1 MNFKVQINGQPWNVK
16 DEVAASIESG
26 EGPALVTIPN
36 VPIVATG
43 TYQLSTGEATFTHE
57 DLVGY
62 VNSVDDP
69 AVKPARLKIGH
80 MSEFGDGEPCFG
92 KVLNPRL
99 SEDGQTVI
107 GDYVGVPA
115 WLAEVLPVAYPS
127 RSIEGALNAT
137 TATGK
142 KHRLVVDAVSLLG
155 VTLPGVSTL
164 EDLAG
169 AYGSE
174 MPEGTTI
181 ESGDLITASQAING
195 SQGLREQIAAA
206 VNVEDVRRSYYETL
220 NAEQWG
226 FWVREIQID
235 PNTLIVSDDESGDL
249 FQVSFEVNGS
259 EVTFGDP
266 VQVEIQYVEKVSAG
280 SAESGVNRKVA
291 VFASRDESRDNT
303 DKETEMDSKR
313 IRASLGLPED
323 ATDEEVFA
331 EQARLRGL
339 AASAEEDK
347 GTEPASDESD
357 EDDEGDEPESDEDG
371 EDGDEDG
378 PETKR
383 VDAKVLEQL
392 KRDAAEGVA
401 ARKEQL
407 TERRENIL
415 AAAVKAGKISP
426 KSKDAWR
433 KKLMAAPEA
442 TEQELNELEAGLIP
456 VKETPVEASAEA
468 GDAGYDQSLFPEA
481 GSAGSG
487 LVTQEGN

>member
-1 MNFKVQINGQPWNVK
+1 MNFKIKING
-16 DEVAASIESG
+16 EVWDSRKEVVERIEAGAS
-26 EGPALVTIPN
+26 ALVTIPN

-43 TYQLSTGEATFTHE
+43 TYMLSTGEATFTHE

-62 VNSVDDP
+62 VNSLDDP

-80 MSEFGDGEPCFG
+80 TSEFGDGEPCFG
-92 KVLNPRL
+92 KVLNARL
-99 SEDGQTVI
+99 SEDGQTVL
-107 GDYVGVPA
+107 GDYVGVPE
-115 WLAEVLPVAYPS
+115 WLADILPIAYPN
-127 RSIEGALNAT
+127 RSIEGAINAT

-174 MPEGTTI
+174 MPEGTEI
-181 ESGDLITASQAING
+181 KSGDLITASQPPIN
-195 SQGLREQIAAA
+195 STHLDVRTA
-206 VNVEDVRRSYYETL
+206 VNVDDVRRAYYDTL
-220 NAEQWG
+220 SADEWSL
-226 FWVREIQID
+226 WVREIQLD
-235 PNTLIVSDDESGDL
+235 PNSLIVTNDDTGEL
-249 FQVSFEVNGS
+249 FKVGFEVNGS
-259 EVTFGDP
+259 TIEFDEP
-266 VQVEIQYVEKVSAG
+266 VLVEIQYVEKVSAS
-280 SAESGVNRKVA
+280 SAESGDNRKVA

-303 DKETEMDSKR
+303 DKETEMDPKK

-323 ATDEEVFA
+323 ATDEQVFA
-331 EQARLRGL
+331 EQARLRDL

-347 GTEPASDESD
+347 GQEPASDESD
-357 EDDEGDEPESDEDG
+357 DEDEGDEPETSEDG
-371 EDGDEDG
+371 EAGDGDG

-407 TERRENIL
+407 TERRESIL
-415 AAAVKAGKISP
+415 ASAVKAGKISP

-433 KKLMAAPEA
+433 AKLKAAPEA
-442 TEQELNELEAGLIP
+442 TEQELDELEAGLIP

-468 GDAGYDQSLFPEA
+468 GDAGYDRSMFPEV
-481 GSAGSG
+481 GSKGSG
-487 LVTQEGN
+487 IVTQEN

>member
-164 EDLAG
+164 EDLEG
-169 AYGSE
+169 A
-174 MPEGTTI
+174 
-181 ESGDLITASQAING
+181 
-195 SQGLREQIAAA
+195 
-206 VNVEDVRRSYYETL
+206 
-220 NAEQWG
+220 
-226 FWVREIQID
+226 
-235 PNTLIVSDDESGDL
+235 
-249 FQVSFEVNGS
+249 
-259 EVTFGDP
+259 
-266 VQVEIQYVEKVSAG
+266 
-280 SAESGVNRKVA
+280 
-291 VFASRDESRDNT
+291 
-303 DKETEMDSKR
+303 
-313 IRASLGLPED
+313 
-323 ATDEEVFA
+323 
-331 EQARLRGL
+331 
-339 AASAEEDK
+339 
-347 GTEPASDESD
+347 
-357 EDDEGDEPESDEDG
+357 
-371 EDGDEDG
+371 
-378 PETKR
+378 
-383 VDAKVLEQL
+383 
-392 KRDAAEGVA
+392 
-401 ARKEQL
+401 
-407 TERRENIL
+407 
-415 AAAVKAGKISP
+415 
-426 KSKDAWR
+426 
-433 KKLMAAPEA
+433 
-442 TEQELNELEAGLIP
+442 
-456 VKETPVEASAEA
+456 
-468 GDAGYDQSLFPEA
+468 
-481 GSAGSG
+481 
-487 LVTQEGN
+487 